1 MKLRAPA
8 KINLGLRILGCRDD
22 GYHLIDSVFL
32 PLEWADELELE
43 DAPPGEVAFALTGQ
57 PQPDVP
63 TGPENLAV
71 RAARAF
77 RAAAGPGPGV
87 ALRLNKQLPSGAGLG
102 GGSSDAA
109 AVLRGLA
116 AREPEALSREALA
129 SVALELG
136 ADVPFFLDARPAHV
150 TGIGERIEPLAEIRS
165 FSILLA
171 RAGPPL
177 ATSEVFQAF
186 DRTAAEHGPA
196 ASLTPEGAEPTIR
209 PLWALREEGGL
220 VRAGPLLRGLLH
232 NDLEPVAGSLH
243 PEVARLRREIE
254 ESGALA
260 AAMSGS
266 GPVVYG
272 LFEDEGRAT
281 AAAVRMRERREVS
294 VTVTRT
300 LASP

>member
-22 GYHLIDSVFL
+22 GYHLLDSVFL
-32 PLEWADELELE
+32 PLEWADELELT
-43 DAPPGEVAFALTGQ
+43 DAPPGELHFELAGQ

-63 TGPENLAV
+63 SGSENLVV

-87 ALRLNKQLPSGAGLG
+87 ALRLEKQLPSGAGLG

-109 AVLRGLA
+109 AALRGLA
-116 AREPEALSREALA
+116 AREPEALSSQELA
-129 SVALELG
+129 KLALELG
-136 ADVPFFLDARPAHV
+136 ADVPFFLDPRPAVV
-150 TGIGERIEPLAEIRS
+150 TGIGERIEPLAGIRPLS
-165 FSILLA
+165 LLLV
-171 RAGPPL
+171 RAGAPL
-177 ATSEVFQAF
+177 ATSEVFRAF
-186 DRTAAEHGPA
+186 DLSRPVPA
-196 ASLTPEGAEPTIR
+196 TTPSLTPEGAEPTIR
-209 PLWALREEGGL
+209 PLWTLREEGGL
-220 VRAGPLLRGLLH
+220 VRAGPQLRGLLH
-232 NDLEPVAGSLH
+232 NDLEPVAGSLR
-243 PEVARLRREIE
+243 PEIGQLQKEIE

-272 LFEDEGRAT
+272 LFEDRDRAE
-281 AAAVRMRERREVS
+281 AAAVRIRKRKQIR

>member
-8 KINLGLRILGCRDD
+8 KINLGLRILGRRAD
-22 GYHLIDSVFL
+22 GYHLLDSVFL
-32 PLEWADELELE
+32 PLEWADELELT
-43 DAPPGEVAFALTGQ
+43 DAPEGQ
-57 PQPDVP
+57 VRFELAGAPTPDVP
-63 TGPENLAV
+63 AGEKNLAV

-77 RAAAGPGPGV
+77 REAAGPGPGV
-87 ALRLNKQLPSGAGLG
+87 AIRLDKQLPSGAGLG

-116 AREPEALSREALA
+116 AREPGALSREALA
-129 SVALELG
+129 ALALELG
-136 ADVPFFLDARPAHV
+136 ADVPFFLDPRPTRV
-150 TGIGERIEPLAEIRS
+150 TGIGERIEPLDAIRPLS
-165 FSILLA
+165 LLLV
-171 RAGPPL
+171 RAGPRL
-177 ATSEVFQAF
+177 ASADVFRAF
-186 DRTAAEHGPA
+186 DLFDGGSRPA
-196 ASLTPEGAEPTIR
+196 ASLTPGGAEPTIR

-220 VRAGPLLRGLLH
+220 VQAGPQLRGLLH

-243 PEVARLRREIE
+243 PEVAQLRREIE

-272 LFEDEGRAT
+272 LFADDGSAE
-281 AAAVRMRERREVS
+281 AAAVRIRERRKAG

>member
-8 KINLGLRILGCRDD
+8 KINLGLRILGRRED
-22 GYHLIDSVFL
+22 GYHRIDSVFL

-43 DAPPGEVAFALTGQ
+43 DAPPGEVTFALTGQ
-57 PQPDVP
+57 PEPEVP

-129 SVALELG
+129 AVALELG
-136 ADVPFFLDARPAHV
+136 ADVPYFLDPRPAHV
-150 TGIGERIEPLAEIRS
+150 RGIGEQIEPLAGIRPI
-165 FSILLA
+165 SILLA
-171 RAGPPL
+171 RAGAPL

-186 DRTAAEHGPA
+186 DRSPAEFGPA
-196 ASLTPEGAEPTIR
+196 SSLTPEGAEPTIR

-220 VRAGPLLRGLLH
+220 VQAGPLLRGLLH
-232 NDLEPVAGSLH
+232 NDLEPVAGSLR
-243 PEVARLRREIE
+243 PEVAQLRREIE

-281 AAAVRMRERREVS
+281 AAVVRFRERSEVS